1 MGPLWKLMSDQPR
14 LAASMMTS
22 SNVPKSYGV
31 YAWFRDG
38 GPVYAGRA
46 VGAQGLH
53 ERVWRNHMATG
64 ADLSRSSFRRNVCD
78 HLSVA
83 DTSVTKV
90 RPTLLTAD
98 DVEPVNAWIRECEVS
113 WIEFETV
120 NEAKDFERRLLAE
133 WMPPLSR
140 R

>member
-1 MGPLWKLMSDQPR
+1 
-14 LAASMMTS
+14 
-22 SNVPKSYGV
+22 
-31 YAWFRDG
+31 
-38 GPVYAGRA
+38 
-46 VGAQGLH
+46 
-53 ERVWRNHMATG
+53 MATG

-98 DVEPVNAWIRECEVS
+98 DVEPVNASIRECEVS